1 MEEMKMK
8 KSEIK
13 KATDNELIVDFI
25 ETYSSWCL
33 KINRGGGT
41 KQCATH
47 CRDLAAEMLKRGIF
61 TEENVRRFT
70 EE

>member
-1 MEEMKMK
+1 MR

-25 ETYSSWCL
+25 DSYAGWL
-33 KINRGGGT
+33 LNVNQGKGV
-41 KQCATH
+41 KQYANH
-47 CRDLAAEMLKRGIF
+47 CRDLSSEMLKRGIF
-61 TEENVRRFT
+61 TEENVRHFI